1 MKNTYFHSKLVI
13 MKQIYLSIHG
23 FVFGVR
29 AKGEKPME
37 PTLKPERPMDMNGFN
52 EWCQHIRNE
61 IIFGG
66 KEKRVSSYK

>member
-1 MKNTYFHSKLVI
+1 

-29 AKGEKPME
+29 AKGEKPLE
-37 PTLKPERPMDMNGFN
+37 PTLKPERPVDTDGFN

-66 KEKRVSSYK
+66 KKNIVSSSK